1 MKKTAMRKLN
11 DKIIGQNILF
21 ISTKNKDYIRN
32 QQEIRLLRKNAE
44 IYNEIVFSDKS
55 YFKRILKVYA
65 ACSKSIWKKSDIIYV
80 GFAPQ
85 LLVPFLK
92 RWKKE
97 KYVIVDFFISLFD
110 TFVHDRKYVKEKSW
124 IAKVLYKIDKL
135 TLDCCHYVIV
145 DTQADR
151 DYFSKEFHIP
161 FNKMEVMYL
170 EADSSI
176 YDIHKYERKK
186 MRVLYFGSVLPL
198 QGVDVVLEAARI
210 LKTHRDISFII
221 IGPLKEMNEN
231 CYPNV
236 IFYHWL
242 PQKKLAEQI
251 AIADLCIAGHF
262 NKEIE
267 KAKRTIP
274 GKAYIYEAMK
284 KPMIL
289 GDNEANHEL
298 FQEDLMHYYVE
309 MGNAGALAEK
319 IVDVKNRWRKCHEK
333 NIMAKR

>member
-1 MKKTAMRKLN
+1 MRKLN
-11 DKIIGQNILF
+11 DKIVGKSVLF

-32 QQEIRLLRKNAE
+32 QQEIRLLRNNAKS
-44 IYNEIVFSDKS
+44 YNEIVFSDKS
-55 YFKRILKVYA
+55 YLKRILRVYA
-65 ACSKSIWKKSDIIYV
+65 ACLKGIWKKADVIYV

-92 RWKKE
+92 RWVKE

-110 TFVHDRKYVKEKSW
+110 TFVCDRKYFKEKSW
-124 IAKVLYKIDKL
+124 IAKVLHKIDEL
-135 TLDCCHYVIV
+135 TLDSCHYIIV

-161 FNKMEVMYL
+161 LHKLEVMYL

-176 YDIHKYERKK
+176 YDIHKYEQKR
-186 MRVLYFGSVLPL
+186 MLVLYFGSILPL
-198 QGVDVVLEAARI
+198 QGVDVVLEAAGI

-221 IGPLKEMNEN
+221 IGPFKKKMLNEK

-236 IFYHWL
+236 VFYRWL
-242 PQKKLAEQI
+242 PQEKLAEQI

-262 NKEIE
+262 SKEIA

-319 IVDVKNRWRKCHEK
+319 IVEVKNRWGKCYEK
-333 NIMAKR
+333 NIMV